1 MPVRSLLIANRG
13 EIAIRIA
20 RAAADLGIRSVA
32 VYSQDDAESLHTRI
46 ADEAVA
52 LDGRGVPAYL
62 DIAAIVAAAVAAG
75 CDAVH
80 PGYGFLAENAGLAR
94 ACADAGVTFVGPS
107 IANLELFGDKGRA
120 RAAAA
125 ESDVPTIPGIDG
137 AVTQERG
144 RRLPELARRRR
155 RDHAQGRW
163 PAAAGAAPA
172 PCRTRPS
179 WPRRSSAADRR
190 RRAPSATAPCTSSST
205 CRGRATS
212 RCRSWATAT
221 APWPTSAS
229 ANARCSAA
237 TRRSSRS
244 RRRRTCPPTCA
255 TASPTQPCA
264 SRRMWPTTT
273 SAPSSSW
280 STRHRWGRTRPSSL
294 SRRTPAC
301 RSSTP

>member
-1 MPVRSLLIANRG
+1 MPIRSLLIANRG

-20 RAAADLGIRSVA
+20 RAAADLGIGSVA

-52 LDGRGVPAYL
+52 LDARGVPAYL
-62 DIAAIVAAAVAAG
+62 DIKAIVAAAVAAG

-80 PGYGFLAENAGLAR
+80 PGYGFLAENAALAR
-94 ACADAGVTFVGPS
+94 ACADAGITFVGPS
-107 IANLELFGDKGRA
+107 IPNLELFGDKGRA

-137 AVTQERG
+137 AVTQEQAADFLAGLGAGG
-144 RRLPELARRRR
+144 RSCSR
-155 RDHAQGRW
+155 RW
-163 PAAAGAAPA
+163 PAAAGAALA
-172 PCRTRPS
+172 PCRIRPT
-179 WPRRSSAADRR
+179 WPRRSSAAARR

-212 RCRSWATAT
+212 RCRSSATGT
-221 APWPTSAS
+221 GPSPTSAS
-229 ANARCSAA
+229 ASARCSAA

-255 TASPTQPCA
+255 TASPTRPSA
-264 SRRMWPTTT
+264 SRRTWPTTT

-280 STRHRWGRTRPSSL
+280 STRHRWVRTRPSSS
-294 SRRTPAC
+294 SRPTPAC

>member
-1 MPVRSLLIANRG
+1 MPIRSLLIANRG

-20 RAAADLGIRSVA
+20 RAAADLGIGSVA

-52 LDGRGVPAYL
+52 LDARGVPAYL
-62 DIAAIVAAAVAAG
+62 DIEAIVAAAVAAG

-80 PGYGFLAENAGLAR
+80 PGYGFLAENAALAR
-94 ACADAGVTFVGPS
+94 ACAHAGITFVGPS

-125 ESDVPTIPGIDG
+125 DSDVPTIPGIDG
-137 AVTQERG
+137 AVTQDAGPPTSSSRSASAG
-144 RRLPELARRRR
+144 RSCSRP
-155 RDHAQGRW
+155 W
-163 PAAAGAAPA
+163 PAAAGAALA
-172 PCRTRPS
+172 PCRIPPT
-179 WPRRSSAADRR
+179 WPRRSSAAARR

-212 RCRSWATAT
+212 RCRSSATGTGPSPTWA
-221 APWPTSAS
+221 SAS
-229 ANARCSAA
+229 ARCSAA

-255 TASPTQPCA
+255 TASPTRPSA
-264 SRRMWPTTT
+264 SRRTWPTTT

-280 STRHRWGRTRPSSL
+280 STRHRWVRTRPSSS
-294 SRRTPAC
+294 SRPTPAC